1 MTSHPS
7 AQGTTRSTNASR
19 LGAGQ
24 QEIDDALTILVV
36 DDDEGILQEIR
47 DYISG
52 HGYRVHTATSAVRMD
67 EILRAHD
74 VELLLLD
81 IMMPGEDGLSVCRRL
96 SGNSELQIILM
107 SARGA
112 DVDRIVG
119 LELGADH
126 YLPKPF
132 NPRELLAQ
140 IRALSRRRGLAR
152 RTDGRT
158 GDRGFQ
164 GWRLQPARHRLLSPS
179 GVQVALT
186 PGEFKML
193 MAFVDHPDVALSR
206 AFLREAVELD
216 ETDRTSR
223 VVDTMV
229 SRLRAK
235 LGRNSRNQGF
245 IQTIRND
252 GYVFTSAVT
261 HS

>member
-1 MTSHPS
+1 MS
-7 AQGTTRSTNASR
+7 ADPVLAPRN
-19 LGAGQ
+19 GA
-24 QEIDDALTILVV
+24 DDPVTILVV
-36 DDDEGILQEIR
+36 DDDPGILSETEA
-47 DYISG
+47 YISG
-52 HGYRVHTATSAVRMD
+52 HGYQVHTAATAVQMD
-67 EILRAHD
+67 EVLAAHD
-74 VELLLLD
+74 VQLLLLD

-96 SGNSELQIILM
+96 SARGELQIILM
-107 SARGA
+107 SARGE

-140 IRALSRRRGLAR
+140 IRALSRRRTLALKA
-152 RTDGRT
+152 GEKT
-158 GDRGFQ
+158 GERQFK

-186 PGEFKML
+186 QGEFKML
-193 MAFVDHPDVALSR
+193 MAFVDHPEIALGR

-216 ETDRTSR
+216 ENDRTSR

-235 LGRNSRNQGF
+235 LGHKRGHPGF

-252 GYVFTSAVT
+252 GYVFTAAVT
-261 HS
+261 RH

>member
-1 MTSHPS
+1 MS
-7 AQGTTRSTNASR
+7 ADLASAR
-19 LGAGQ
+19 RQ
-24 QEIDDALTILVV
+24 DPDEPLTILVV
-36 DDDEGILQEIR
+36 DDDPGILSEIET
-47 DYISG
+47 YISG
-52 HGYRVHTATSAVRMD
+52 HGYQVHTASSAVQMD
-67 EILRAHD
+67 GVLRTHD
-74 VELLLLD
+74 VQLLLLD

-96 SGNSELQIILM
+96 SGKDELQIILM
-107 SARGA
+107 SARGE

-140 IRALSRRRGLAR
+140 IRALSRRRDLALKA
-152 RTDGRT
+152 GERT
-158 GDRGFQ
+158 GERQFR
-164 GWRLQPARHRLLSPS
+164 GWRLQPARHRLLAPS
-179 GVQVALT
+179 GAQVALT
-186 PGEFKML
+186 QGEFKML
-193 MAFVDHPDVALSR
+193 MAFVDHPEIALGR

-235 LGRNSRNQGF
+235 LGQESGRPGY

-252 GYVFTSAVT
+252 GYVFTAPVT
-261 HS
+261 RH